1 MGGNALQLRVTCYH
15 HEGVVL
21 PLVQTPLLIRRGKSE
36 RSPDLR
42 PSGANRTSASR
53 SFYCVERNRYLNL
66 SKEKPLMLSLRHKSK
81 ELAQYGNAC
90 NQPVRG
96 LNIHVVM
103 KGKGKLEIKV
113 KSRPPFWH
121 RCICRITRPFCVNLG
136 LAKPS
141 PAALRLLKPGT

>member
-1 MGGNALQLRVTCYH
+1 MGENGELTTLAMQRPRAFLRVTCYH

-42 PSGANRTSASR
+42 PSSANRTSASR

-66 SKEKPLMLSLRHKSK
+66 SKEKSLMLSLRHKSK

-96 LNIHVVM
+96 LNMHVVM
-103 KGKGKLEIKV
+103 KGKGV
-113 KSRPPFWH
+113 
-121 RCICRITRPFCVNLG
+121 CCRFLV
-136 LAKPS
+136 PS
-141 PAALRLLKPGT
+141 SAQQPK